1 MIAVLVALHLAF
13 FSPFL
18 LRLLGM
24 IGPDGARGGGPQTAE
39 THSDPR
45 ADALLVLHGAAF
57 AIFYWGLL
65 SELTGNGAPRAGVV
79 AALSGAFLLLLAIVL
94 LTWSLWVFRSWRL
107 LAELDR
113 GHELCTSGPFRWV
126 RHPIYLACDLLA
138 LGTAIWI
145 GTPRVWVGAILV
157 VLGGDLR
164 ARAEERILLAAFGE
178 RYRDYIRRS
187 SRLIPGLY

>member
-1 MIAVLVALHLAF
+1 MISILLALHLAF
-13 FSPFL
+13 FLPFL

-24 IGPDGARGGGPQTAE
+24 IRPAGARGAGPQTAE

-45 ADALLVLHGAAF
+45 AVALLVLHGAAF

-65 SELTGNGAPRAGVV
+65 SELAGNRAPRAGAA
-79 AALSGAFLLLLAIVL
+79 AALPGALLLVLAIGL
-94 LTWSLWVFRSWRL
+94 LSWSLWVFRSWRL

-113 GHELCTSGPFRWV
+113 GHELCTRGPFRWV

-145 GTPRVWVGAILV
+145 GAPRVWVGVVLV

-178 RYRDYIRRS
+178 RYRDYMNRS